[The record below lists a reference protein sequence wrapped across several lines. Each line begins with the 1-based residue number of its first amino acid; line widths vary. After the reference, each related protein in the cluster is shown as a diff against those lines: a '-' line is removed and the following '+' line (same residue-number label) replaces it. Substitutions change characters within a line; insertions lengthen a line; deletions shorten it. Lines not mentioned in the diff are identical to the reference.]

1 MTVRTLNKG
10 LTPTDDGTSLEP
22 IEDRSLR
29 RGNALLAALHVT
41 QAAVILALS
50 TDFSLPVTGAFM
62 EGPPGAGLPKQDLL
76 FELRIGPL
84 VGAFLLLAALD
95 HALVALP
102 PCRARYER
110 GLAAGVNPFRWLE
123 YSLSASLMVVLIAM
137 LTGIADY
144 AALFALFAANA
155 AMIFLGWLM
164 ELLNPPDRQRTRWL
178 PFVLGCVVG
187 VIAWIVI
194 AMQIAISAE
203 RGNGP
208 PTFVYAI
215 FVSLFVL
222 FNSFAVNQALQY
234 KRVGRWRDYRYGERW
249 YLWLSLVAK
258 SLLAWQVFA
267 NVLVL

>member
-62 EGPPGAGLPKQDLL
+62 EGPPGSGLPKQDLL
-76 FELRIGPL
+76 FNLRIGPL

-102 PCRARYER
+102 PFRARYER
-110 GLAAGVNPFRWLE
+110 FLAGGVNPFRWLE

-144 AALFALFAANA
+144 VALLALFALDAS
-155 AMIFLGWLM
+155 MIFLGWLM
-164 ELLNPPDRQRTRWL
+164 ELLNPPDRARTRWL
-178 PFVLGCVVG
+178 SFVLGCVVG
-187 VIAWIVI
+187 AVACVAIAV
-194 AMQIAISAE
+194 QI
-203 RGNGP
+203 G
-208 PTFVYAI
+208 
-215 FVSLFVL
+215 VS
-222 FNSFAVNQALQY
+222 
-234 KRVGRWRDYRYGERW
+234 RDADTRRPA
-249 YLWLSLVAK
+249 S
-258 SLLAWQVFA
+258 ST
-267 NVLVL
+267 